1 MNFSEQEQKGLLS
14 QIFCFGGVSYHAQAH
29 RIHTSA
35 MQPVEV
41 FKHLPIA
48 VASSLDGLGF
58 TQLLAGARKGW
69 QRSLLRDAFLAG
81 TRIPI

>member
-1 MNFSEQEQKGLLS
+1 
-14 QIFCFGGVSYHAQAH
+14 
-29 RIHTSA
+29 

-48 VASSLDGLGF
+48 VAGSLDGLGF